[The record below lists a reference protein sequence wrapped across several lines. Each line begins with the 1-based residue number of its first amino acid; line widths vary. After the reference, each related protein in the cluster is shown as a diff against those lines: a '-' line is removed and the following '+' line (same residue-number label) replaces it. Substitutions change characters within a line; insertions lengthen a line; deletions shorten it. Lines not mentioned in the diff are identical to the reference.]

1 MPSIAVAMAII
12 VATMVGGPAHSLPLG
27 DVSAAFDEMTINSIV
42 RWLFTP
48 ISGSSEHHIAAS
60 IAWHGRLMV
69 LGMGLLMPP
78 VIIVARFFKITPHQD
93 WPNRLDN
100 PFWFVTHRRW
110 GHIVGFIVVAGVA
123 FVLVDFGWRSP
134 WRNLHTTTGW
144 IVLALVAVQIV
155 GSWLRGTHGGPI
167 HPFTR
172 RRRAP
177 EEWHGD
183 HFSMTKRR
191 IVFEYIHKSA
201 GYILLAL
208 SLVSIPT
215 GLIAADAPRWM
226 PITMGAW
233 WILMLGVFAW
243 LQRTGRCADTY
254 QAIWGV
260 DPELPGNRRQPI
272 GFGIVRRT
280 PQGGI
285 LRRE

>member
-1 MPSIAVAMAII
+1 MRSIAVAMAII
-12 VATMVGGPAHSLPLG
+12 AAAMVDRPAHGAPLG
-27 DVSAAFDEMTINSIV
+27 GVSAAFDGTTIDDMV

-48 ISGSSEHHIAAS
+48 ISGSSEHHIAPA

-78 VIIVARFFKITPHQD
+78 LIIVARFFKITPRQD

-110 GHIVGFIVVAGVA
+110 GHIVGLVVFTGFA
-123 FVLVDFGWRSP
+123 FVLADFGWQSP

-144 IVLALVAVQIV
+144 IVLVLVVIQIV

-172 RRRAP
+172 QRRP
-177 EEWHGD
+177 PDEWYGD
-183 HFSMTKRR
+183 HFSMTRRR
-191 IVFEYIHKSA
+191 IVFEYTHKFA

-208 SLVSIPT
+208 SLVAIPT

-233 WILMLGVFAW
+233 WLLMLGVFVW
-243 LQRTGRCADTY
+243 LQRAGRCADTY
-254 QAIWGV
+254 QAIWGL
-260 DPELPGNRRQPI
+260 DPDLPGNRRQPI
-272 GFGIVRRT
+272 GFGIVRRR
-280 PQGGI
+280 PQGEI
-285 LRRE
+285 LRRD